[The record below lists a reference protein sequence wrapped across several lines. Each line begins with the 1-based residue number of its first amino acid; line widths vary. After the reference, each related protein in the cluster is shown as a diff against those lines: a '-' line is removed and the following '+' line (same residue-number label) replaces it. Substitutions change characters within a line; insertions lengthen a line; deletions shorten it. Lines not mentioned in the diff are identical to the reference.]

1 MNKAIETIK
10 INFKQGNTTLVMT
23 EDDDFLFR
31 AYETARL
38 FGFRDDRECIRNYS
52 ANSSL
57 VVMETAGGRQPVKC
71 IPIEDVARIADK
83 SRIPEAKEMLHCLHI
98 AQKDMEIKA
107 LKIQN
112 FLLADDFECLSDD
125 LRSIR
130 EQMEVIFS
138 EFGIDG

>member
-23 EDDDFLFR
+23 EDNDFLFR

-57 VVMETAGGRQPVKC
+57 VVMGTAGGCQPVKC

-83 SRIPEAKEMLHCLHI
+83 SRISEAKEMLHCLHI

-112 FLLADDFECLSDD
+112 FLLADDFMCISDD
-125 LRSIR
+125 LRNVR
-130 EQMEVIFS
+130 EQIKVIFT